1 MQNIDVSFTY
11 LSFLKVILF
20 LLSHKDKKTH
30 EDILTEFETEG
41 FLVDLEEIMGRVK
54 REISLL
60 KPSTVP
66 AFEEPSTTTHS
77 EDSKG
82 PTSKPHFGKSSS
94 SITSSVLF
102 PDTEGSGSGMNEWT
116 DKPVQFTTTE
126 ITSEAVEG
134 TSIKNEEKII
144 AGKGRINFASPVGKY
159 PYKSWPLYSG

>member
-11 LSFLKVILF
+11 SSFLKVILF
-20 LLSHKDKKTH
+20 LLSHKDKKTL

-66 AFEEPSTTTHS
+66 ALEGPSTTTHS

-82 PTSKPHFGKSSS
+82 PTSKPRFGKSSFSVTS
-94 SITSSVLF
+94 SILF
-102 PDTEGSGSGMNEWT
+102 PDTEGSGSGMDDTIFEVL
-116 DKPVQFTTTE
+116 KPSEFTMTA
-126 ITSEAVEG
+126 ITSEADED
-134 TSIKNEEKII
+134 TSIKNNNEKMINE
-144 AGKGRINFASPVGKY
+144 KGRKVDASPVGKY
-159 PYKSWPLYSG
+159 PYKS